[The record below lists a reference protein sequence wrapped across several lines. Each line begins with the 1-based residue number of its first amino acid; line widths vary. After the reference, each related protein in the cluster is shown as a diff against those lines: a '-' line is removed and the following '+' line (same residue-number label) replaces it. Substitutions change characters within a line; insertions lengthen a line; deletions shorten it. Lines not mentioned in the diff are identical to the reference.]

1 METEVILSLFAH
13 PLFPKSIIFPHP
25 LPPILIYQFITS
37 LLASPIWAMNLKREK
52 EPFAKDPLVSTQPC
66 RGH

>member
-37 LLASPIWAMNLKREK
+37 LLASPI
-52 EPFAKDPLVSTQPC
+52 
-66 RGH
+66 